1 MNNAWL
7 LERMAQWH
15 DQTAIV
21 WRDQPYNYHDLLGRT
36 ANWVATLRDQGVGAG
51 SVVAL
56 EGDYSPNACA
66 LLLALFELG
75 AIAVP
80 LTRAVR
86 GHRAEFLEIA
96 EAQLLIELDDDDQ
109 WAAVMTRPAE
119 VRNALT
125 RGLIDS
131 GNPGL
136 VVFSSGSTGK
146 HKAILHDVD
155 ALLDKFRVQ
164 RHRRC
169 TLTFLLLDHLGGIN
183 TLLYTL
189 SNGGAVVSVPSR
201 DPDVICRAIQN
212 HRVQTLPTSPTFLNR
227 LLIAESYR
235 TYDLSSLHL
244 ITYGT
249 EAMPEST
256 LKRLHEIFPSV
267 ELLQTYGLTEV
278 GVLRSKSKGA
288 DSLWVKVGGEGFET
302 RVVDGLLHI
311 RAKSAMLGYLNAPSP
326 FDAEGWMNTQD
337 MVEVN
342 GDYIRI
348 LGRVTDIINVG
359 GQKVSPAE
367 VESVLLQLDNV
378 QDVAVYGEKNP
389 LTGQI
394 VAARFN
400 LMEPEDLDSLKKR
413 VRAFCRDRM
422 PSFKI
427 PVKVTTTDREQH
439 SERYKK
445 MRRAD

>member
-1 MNNAWL
+1 MNNLWL
-7 LERMAQWH
+7 TERMAQWR
-15 DQTAIV
+15 DLPAIV
-21 WRDQPYNYHDLLGRT
+21 WRDEPYDYHEVLGRVT
-36 ANWVATLRDQGVGAG
+36 RCIEVLRDHGVGTG

-56 EGDYSPNACA
+56 DGDYSPNACA
-66 LLLALFELG
+66 FLLALFELR

-80 LTRAVR
+80 LTQAVR
-86 GHRAEFLEIA
+86 AYREEFFEIA
-96 EAQLLIELDDDDQ
+96 EVQLLVELDDEDKWVVATTGQ
-109 WAAVMTRPAE
+109 TE
-119 VRNALT
+119 VRNPLT
-125 RGLIDS
+125 LKLIDS

-164 RHRRC
+164 RHRRT

-183 TLLYTL
+183 TLLYSL
-189 SNGGAVVSVPSR
+189 SNGGTVVSVPRR
-201 DPDVICRAIQN
+201 DPDEICRAIQH
-212 HRVQTLPTSPTFLNR
+212 HRVQTLPTSPTFLNQ

-235 TYDLSSLHL
+235 NYDLSSLQL

-249 EAMPEST
+249 EAMPAST
-256 LKRLHEIFPSV
+256 LKRLNETFPNV

-278 GVLRSKSKGA
+278 GVLRSKSESV
-288 DSLWVKVGGEGFET
+288 DSLWVKIGGEGFET

-311 RAKSAMLGYLNAPSP
+311 RAKSAMLGYLNSPSP
-326 FDAEGWMNTQD
+326 FDAEGWINTED

-348 LGRVTDIINVG
+348 LGRVSDIINIG
-359 GQKVSPAE
+359 GQKVYPAE
-367 VESVLLQLDNV
+367 IESFLLQLDNV
-378 QDVAVYGEKNP
+378 QDVAVYGEKTP

-400 LMEPEDLDSLKKR
+400 IIESEDLDSLKKR

-427 PVKVTTTDREQH
+427 PVKITITDREQH
-439 SERYKK
+439 SERFKK
-445 MRRAD
+445 MRRTE

>member
-1 MNNAWL
+1 
-7 LERMAQWH
+7 
-15 DQTAIV
+15 
-21 WRDQPYNYHDLLGRT
+21 
-36 ANWVATLRDQGVGAG
+36 
-51 SVVAL
+51 VVM
-56 EGDYSPNACA
+56 S
-66 LLLALFELG
+66 
-75 AIAVP
+75 
-80 LTRAVR
+80 
-86 GHRAEFLEIA
+86 
-96 EAQLLIELDDDDQ
+96 
-109 WAAVMTRPAE
+109 RPEKA
-119 VRNALT
+119 RNALT

-155 ALLDKFRVQ
+155 ALLDKFRVP

-189 SNGGAVVSVPSR
+189 ANGGAVVAVPSR

-212 HRVQTLPTSPTFLNR
+212 HRVQMLPTSPTFLNR

-235 TYDLSSLHL
+235 AYDLSSLEL

-256 LKRLHEIFPSV
+256 LNRLHQIFPNI

-278 GVLRSKSKGA
+278 GVLRSKSKDAG
-288 DSLWVKVGGEGFET
+288 SLWVKVGGEGFET

-337 MVEVN
+337 MVEVD

-359 GQKVSPAE
+359 GQKVTPSE

-400 LMEPEDLDSLKKR
+400 LSEPEDLESLKKR

-427 PVKVTTTDREQH
+427 PVKITITDRDQH

-445 MRRAD
+445 MRRVE